1 MISLKPGFENTWRF
15 ELRHQAIVE
24 RFGSYPHLFS
34 KSLPSLAASPRP
46 RSWRFWVSRG
56 RGFEI
61 GQGPVFLT

>member
-1 MISLKPGFENTWRF
+1 MISLKLGFENTWRF

-34 KSLPSLAASPRP
+34 KSRP